1 METCLDMPL
10 FNFTNHRGVTR
21 EFLAKPGTRALQ
33 AGGEHWHRCP
43 VQLFAIS
50 GASRPLGQKEEVLRG
65 YYREE
70 CSGRP
75 WQSRFSKQRLKQI
88 WSDER

>member
-1 METCLDMPL
+1 METCPNMPL
-10 FNFTNHRGVTR
+10 FNFTNSRGATR
-21 EFLAKPGTRALQ
+21 EFLADTGTRELQ
-33 AGGEHWHRCP
+33 VGGEHWHRCP
-43 VQLFAIS
+43 VQPFAIS
-50 GASRPLGQKEEVLRG
+50 IATRPLSQKEEVLRG

-75 WQSRFSKQRLKQI
+75 WQSRFSKQKLKQI